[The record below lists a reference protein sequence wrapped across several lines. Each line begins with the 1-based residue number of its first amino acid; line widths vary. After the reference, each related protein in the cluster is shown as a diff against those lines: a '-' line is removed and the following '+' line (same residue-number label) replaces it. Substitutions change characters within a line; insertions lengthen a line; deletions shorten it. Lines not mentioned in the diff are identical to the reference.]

1 MRTEELISIVIPS
14 CGDGIWLKRT
24 VDSIRAMTTWSN
36 YEIITVLNYSSEN
49 SRYNDVEFLRQPI
62 YKDIIVIESNHPL
75 GVSGARNIGASIA
88 KGFFICFMDGQCLVL
103 TPDWVRPILEHFHS
117 DSQLCV
123 ICPEIKYFHGNGE
136 FLSDEF
142 RWANHYVWGATWD
155 WKAIS
160 FTQEEYWIGNKPHFD
175 KTQPYDMLSCPGSIT
190 FVRRD
195 TFLGLGLFDVSIAGW
210 GREILDFTIR
220 TWLMGYHVQVNPNV
234 KMAHRIK
241 QDIRDYQYLRDWN
254 YEVYASLLPSYK
266 YFTNANRI
274 GRCRNFYLENLQL
287 KGYVSFADDR
297 ARQFQ
302 LDEYKE
308 RFVRA
313 AKYNDDWLFAK
324 FKID

>member
-1 MRTEELISIVIPS
+1 
-14 CGDGIWLKRT
+14 
-24 VDSIRAMTTWSN
+24 
-36 YEIITVLNYSSEN
+36 
-49 SRYNDVEFLRQPI
+49 
-62 YKDIIVIESNHPL
+62 
-75 GVSGARNIGASIA
+75 
-88 KGFFICFMDGQCLVL
+88 
-103 TPDWVRPILEHFHS
+103 
-117 DSQLCV
+117 
-123 ICPEIKYFHGNGE
+123 
-136 FLSDEF
+136 
-142 RWANHYVWGATWD
+142 
-155 WKAIS
+155 
-160 FTQEEYWIGNKPHFD
+160 
-175 KTQPYDMLSCPGSIT
+175 ML
-190 FVRRD
+190 
-195 TFLGLGLFDVSIAGW
+195 
-210 GREILDFTIR
+210 
-220 TWLMGYHVQVNPNV
+220 